1 MKKTWVKKIWMNKM
15 WMQLLEWMKC
25 ELTEIL
31 ALQATYFNA
40 SLPCL
45 GVDKEVDGNKICQKE
60 RHTER
65 KTKRQRERKTER
77 ETKRQ
82 KGPNKERKKKVG
94 YKKDRERIS
103 VCSWERQLN
112 TEGRN

>member
-1 MKKTWVKKIWMNKM
+1 
-15 WMQLLEWMKC
+15 MKC

-65 KTKRQRERKTER
+65 KTKRQRDREKERQRDK
-77 ETKRQ
+77 ETKRP
-82 KGPNKERKKKVG
+82 K
-94 YKKDRERIS
+94 
-103 VCSWERQLN
+103 
-112 TEGRN
+112 